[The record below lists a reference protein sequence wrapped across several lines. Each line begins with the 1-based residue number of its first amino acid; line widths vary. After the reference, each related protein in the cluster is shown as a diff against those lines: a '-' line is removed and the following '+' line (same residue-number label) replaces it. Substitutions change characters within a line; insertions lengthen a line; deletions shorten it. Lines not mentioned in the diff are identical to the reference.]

1 MEKEFWRPPFVTKL
15 CAAWHTYLGHLWVT
29 HVFVYNHSFDQHCVV
44 QFASFLDYQLDQL
57 KINILTFQI
66 SNRQDSFHGDLGQWS
81 VAPAHTET
89 LATLGFS
96 TVQAFDFL
104 LIRLTCDSWASQGTV
119 TVSVNSLSTKLRY
132 KRECPFHFRQHLISI
147 LNKSC
152 SA

>member
-29 HVFVYNHSFDQHCVV
+29 HVFVYNHSFHQHCVV

-89 LATLGFS
+89 LHLGLVLYKPLTFC
-96 TVQAFDFL
+96 L
-104 LIRLTCDSWASQGTV
+104 LDLHV
-119 TVSVNSLSTKLRY
+119 TAGLAKG
-132 KRECPFHFRQHLISI
+132 Q
-147 LNKSC
+147 
-152 SA
+152 